1 MVSAFATAYAMKYI
15 LGYDG
20 EFSFEAAVMFGA
32 LISATDPV
40 AVVSLL
46 KDLGASRTLSTL
58 IEGESLINDG
68 TAFVM
73 FTLCIDLVKGE
84 SFDFLDSSILFVRLS
99 LGGPLL
105 GLIMGVIVTF
115 WLTRIVNNSILE
127 TNLTIVAAY
136 LTFYFAE
143 TWGLEVS
150 GILAL
155 VGLGLYMTKEGR
167 TKISHLSE
175 ETLHEIWTYLG
186 FACETGVF
194 VIAGTI
200 ISHKVFQA
208 DHSIGWKDWVK
219 LVGLYIILHVIRFTM
234 VLILRWP
241 LSKIGYGLSWSQA
254 IVLGYSG
261 LRGAVSLILAVIVYL
276 DTDINEHIRDIVLFQ
291 TAGIALMTLFIN
303 GSTMKFLVTKLG
315 MMRMTNVKK
324 KMLKNIIKAYRKEVG
339 ETIDELK
346 SKKNFGKIDW
356 EALKLLASS
365 EKIRDTIFK
374 QRAIEREEND
384 MIATNQID
392 NQNIMIDNAEY
403 SPEELYIE
411 AKHRYLTTLKG
422 IYWDF
427 FSNGQ

>member
-1 MVSAFATAYAMKYI
+1 M
-15 LGYDG
+15 
-20 EFSFEAAVMFGA
+20 
-32 LISATDPV
+32 
-40 AVVSLL
+40 
-46 KDLGASRTLSTL
+46 
-58 IEGESLINDG
+58 
-68 TAFVM
+68 
-73 FTLCIDLVKGE
+73 
-84 SFDFLDSSILFVRLS
+84 
-99 LGGPLL
+99 
-105 GLIMGVIVTF
+105 
-115 WLTRIVNNSILE
+115 
-127 TNLTIVAAY
+127 
-136 LTFYFAE
+136 
-143 TWGLEVS
+143 
-150 GILAL
+150 
-155 VGLGLYMTKEGR
+155 
-167 TKISHLSE
+167 
-175 ETLHEIWTYLG
+175 
-186 FACETGVF
+186 
-194 VIAGTI
+194 
-200 ISHKVFQA
+200 FQA
-208 DHSIGWKDWVK
+208 DHSIGWEDWVK
-219 LVGLYIILHVIRFTM
+219 LVGLYIILHVIRFAL
-234 VLILRWP
+234 VFILKWP
-241 LSKIGYGLSWSQA
+241 LSKIGYGLTWSQA
-254 IVLGYSG
+254 VVLGYSG

-303 GSTMKFLVTKLG
+303 GATMKFLVTKLG

-346 SKKNFGKIDW
+346 ARKNFGKIDW

-384 MIATNQID
+384 MVATAQLD